1 MFARYQKGLS
11 PIGVLMVVCI
21 FAFFVVCALKLTPHY
36 IDFSAIKSV
45 YEEVNGRADLNNRS
59 PQDIYDAISRSLTI
73 NSLGDFD
80 IKGSTVLSRETG
92 QMKVGLDYEV
102 REKLFGNIS
111 VVLTFQ
117 YVPE

>member
-11 PIGVLMVVCI
+11 PIGMLIVVCI
-21 FAFFVVCALKLTPHY
+21 FVFFVVCALKLTPHY
-36 IDFSAIKSV
+36 IDFNSIKTVYSDVNAQSGVNTLSANEI
-45 YEEVNGRADLNNRS
+45 YETITKAL
-59 PQDIYDAISRSLTI
+59 II
-73 NSLGDFD
+73 NSISGFD
-80 IKGSTVLSRETG
+80 VKSNTVISKEAGVTSI
-92 QMKVGLDYEV
+92 GLDYEV